1 MSDHSLEAGPLP
13 ASLPDAIDGTA
24 PPLLADEIRRIFT
37 CKRIEA
43 AIPSSLKKQ
52 GLKVEDYERIGG
64 LTNRNYKLNRGS
76 NAVVLRLP
84 GWGTAR
90 FIDRSSERTNQEAA
104 ALAGFTPQS
113 IYFNDRTG
121 VKITRFFTDA
131 KSLDARDARL
141 PQWRDEVARL
151 LRRFHSSGIVFAKRF
166 DGFAMAR
173 TYERIAAG
181 RLSRFYRDFGKV
193 KPRIMAL
200 EEPLAA
206 ISARPVA
213 CHNDL
218 VPENILRRASGL
230 TLIDWEYSGMNDPAW
245 DLASFFIESGYSAT
259 DEAAFLA
266 AYHGPA
272 TDDSGKDLQVRINA
286 FKLLQDY
293 LWSLWSLLQEGAS
306 RTPASARY
314 YRNYGTM
321 RYARAIARLPAV
333 ERSLGILAKEA
344 HAGNTDKSERNRG
357 GLRGQR
363 HKTA

>member
-13 ASLPDAIDGTA
+13 ASLPETTGGSVPMADG
-24 PPLLADEIRRIFT
+24 IRHMLT

-43 AIPSSLKKQ
+43 AIPSSLRKQ
-52 GLKVEDYERIGG
+52 GLRVEDYERIGG

-90 FIDRSSERTNQEAA
+90 FIDRSSERANQEAA
-104 ALAGFTPQS
+104 AQAGFTPQS

-121 VKITRFFTDA
+121 VKITRFYADA
-131 KSLDARDARL
+131 KALDARDARL
-141 PQWRDEVARL
+141 PQWREEVAIL
-151 LRRFHSSGIVFAKRF
+151 LSRFHSSGLGFAKRF
-166 DGFAMAR
+166 DGFSMAR

-181 RLSRFYRDFGKV
+181 RFSRFYRDFGKIKARV
-193 KPRIMAL
+193 MAL
-200 EEPLAA
+200 EKPLAA

-218 VPENILRRASGL
+218 VPENILRTASGL

-245 DLASFFIESGYSAT
+245 DLASFFIESGYGAG

-266 AYHGPA
+266 AYQGQA
-272 TDDSGKDLQVRINA
+272 EGDSGKDLQLRINA

-306 RTPASARY
+306 RSPAGARY

-333 ERSLGILAKEA
+333 EQSLGLFGHEA
-344 HAGNTDKSERNRG
+344 GEGKDGKRERSRG
-357 GLRGQR
+357 GPRGR
-363 HKTA
+363 RTTNE